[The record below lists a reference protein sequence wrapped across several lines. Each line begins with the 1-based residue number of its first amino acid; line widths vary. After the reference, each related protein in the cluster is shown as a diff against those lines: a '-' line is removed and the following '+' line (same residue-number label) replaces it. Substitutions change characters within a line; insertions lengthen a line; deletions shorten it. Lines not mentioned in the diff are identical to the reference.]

1 MLGLQGIK
9 HISFFSKMFNII
21 DMRYKHFLFDA
32 DNTIFDYR
40 QGEKNAFNEIAR
52 IYNLNFDDA
61 VLDTYHK
68 INKECWKAYERG
80 ELPQDKLLVLRFKNL
95 CDELD
100 FDIEPYAMD
109 NLFTELLSK
118 QTCLMPY
125 AKQILDILRDEECK
139 IQMITNGVSETQ
151 YGRLKATGLESYFE
165 NIFVSSEMGC
175 QKPDIEYF
183 DIVLDKINA
192 KSDEC
197 IIIGDRLESDIL
209 GGLKSNIDTI
219 WLNTKQ
225 TSNMDEDIHV
235 KPTYEIDSLSKMMEL
250 IR

>member
-1 MLGLQGIK
+1 MK
-9 HISFFSKMFNII
+9 
-21 DMRYKHFLFDA
+21 YKHFLFDA

-52 IYNLNFDDA
+52 IYNLTFDDK

-80 ELPQDKLLVLRFKNL
+80 ELSQDKLLVLRFKNL

-100 FDIEPYAMD
+100 FDIDPSAMD
-109 NLFTELLSK
+109 NLFTELLSS

-125 AKQILDILRDEECK
+125 AKQILDILRDEECQ

-151 YGRLKATGLESYFE
+151 YGRLKATGLASYFE
-165 NIFVSSEMGC
+165 NVFISSEMGC

-183 DIVLDKINA
+183 DKVLATIKA
-192 KSDEC
+192 KKEEC
-197 IIIGDRLESDIL
+197 LIIGDRLESDIL
-209 GGLKSNIDTI
+209 GGINSNIDTI

-225 TSNMDEDIHV
+225 TSNMDDDLGV
-235 KPTYEIDSLSKMMEL
+235 KPTYEIDCLSKMMEL
-250 IR
+250 IK